1 MQQAGNYFTWAREN
15 ACEYST
21 PAFSGFLEKEG
32 SVPVL
37 GWMNEQ
43 QKRPLI
49 NVMAA
54 SAGGSMFLK
63 SFDTSGIIKDA
74 DYVSSL
80 FQDVIDNEGA
90 HNVVQIITDNVGNFK
105 AADLSIK
112 AKYPHIFWMPYVVH
126 TVNLALKAI
135 CEPPNNSSQY
145 NECKWISVLMST
157 CDVIIN
163 FVFHHGKALAIF
175 QKYSTHMLLR

>member
-43 QKRPLI
+43 QKRPLV

-63 SFDTSGIIKDA
+63 SFDTSANIKDA
-74 DYVSSL
+74 DYVASL
-80 FQDVIDNEGA
+80 FQDVIHKEGA
-90 HNVVQIITDNVGNFK
+90 HNVV
-105 AADLSIK
+105 
-112 AKYPHIFWMPYVVH
+112 
-126 TVNLALKAI
+126 
-135 CEPPNNSSQY
+135 
-145 NECKWISVLMST
+145 
-157 CDVIIN
+157 
-163 FVFHHGKALAIF
+163 
-175 QKYSTHMLLR
+175 